1 MLDLLIKNVNLS
13 SGEKNVD
20 IAVMDGKITAIAAHI
35 NADAAR
41 EISGNGQ
48 LATAPFVD
56 SHFHMDS
63 ALSLGQPRLNQ
74 SGTLLEGIALWGEL
88 KPTLTVESIKARAL
102 ELCKWSIARG
112 TLAIRSHVDIS
123 DDRLLAVDAL
133 LEVRHEMQDYID
145 KLIRVVSGI
154 VQQCIKS
161 RRQLL

>member
-35 NADAAR
+35 NADAVR

-56 SHFHMDS
+56 SHFHIDS

-74 SGTLLEGIALWGEL
+74 SGTLLE
-88 KPTLTVESIKARAL
+88 
-102 ELCKWSIARG
+102 
-112 TLAIRSHVDIS
+112 
-123 DDRLLAVDAL
+123 
-133 LEVRHEMQDYID
+133 
-145 KLIRVVSGI
+145 
-154 VQQCIKS
+154 
-161 RRQLL
+161 